1 MFKVLFITF
10 SGIALGYL
18 LRRQGWV
25 EWLYKGISYTIWL
38 LLFFFGLQVGAN
50 EQVVANLD
58 TLGLKALA
66 ISLSGVLG
74 SCCFAW
80 IVYRFVFSKG
90 GLPIASA
97 EGENAESVAQAEE
110 KAEAQT
116 QAEAQE
122 QEKTEAEEKAEAQTQ
137 TEAPEQ
143 APAPAQEKAE
153 TQTQAEAPAQDAPHS
168 RGKFA
173 QFMGGFIVVAFF
185 ALGCVCGW
193 LGFLPD
199 ALTDG
204 DFSMY
209 VLYLLMIQVGIS
221 IGSDKRLKEI
231 LAGIRPKLLLLPL
244 GTIVGTLLFVSA
256 VSLALKGI
264 GMADCMAVGA
274 GFGYYSLSSVLIT
287 QIKEPSIGVVAAAQM
302 GTIALMAN
310 IMREV
315 MTLLFA
321 PVICKVFGRLAPI
334 SAGGATSMDSTLP
347 VIVSACGKEM
357 AFISIFHGVL
367 VDFSVPFLVSFFAS
381 L

>member
-97 EGENAESVAQAEE
+97 EGENAESVVQTEE
-110 KAEAQT
+110 KAEA
-116 QAEAQE
+116 
-122 QEKTEAEEKAEAQTQ
+122 
-137 TEAPEQ
+137 
-143 APAPAQEKAE
+143 PAHVQ
-153 TQTQAEAPAQDAPHS
+153 AQDAPHPQ
-168 RGKFA
+168 GKFS
-173 QFMGGFIVVAFF
+173 QFIGGFIVVAFF

-321 PVICKVFGRLAPI
+321 PVICNVFGRLAPI

>member
-97 EGENAESVAQAEE
+97 EGENAESVAQAQEQSEAQTQAQAEAQAEEQAEE
-110 KAEAQT
+110 KAEVQT
-116 QAEAQE
+116 QAEAQATAHV
-122 QEKTEAEEKAEAQTQ
+122 QAQ
-137 TEAPEQ
+137 A
-143 APAPAQEKAE
+143 
-153 TQTQAEAPAQDAPHS
+153 APHS
-168 RGKFA
+168 QGKFS

>member
-97 EGENAESVAQAEE
+97 EGENEESVAE
-110 KAEAQT
+110 AEAQT
-116 QAEAQE
+116 QE
-122 QEKTEAEEKAEAQTQ
+122 
-137 TEAPEQ
+137 P
-143 APAPAQEKAE
+143 APAPAPAP
-153 TQTQAEAPAQDAPHS
+153 AHVPAQDAPHS

-193 LGFLPD
+193 MGFLPD
-199 ALTDG
+199 ALSDG

-244 GTIVGTLLFVSA
+244 GTIVGTLLFVS
-256 VSLALKGI
+256 VVGVVLNGI
-264 GMADCMAVGA
+264 EMTDCMAVGA

-287 QIKEPSIGVVAAAQM
+287 QIKEPAIGVVAAAQM

-321 PVICKVFGRLAPI
+321 PVICRVFGRLAPI
-334 SAGGATSMDSTLP
+334 SAGGATSIDSTLP

-367 VDFSVPFLVSFFAS
+367 VDFSVPFLVTFFAS

>member
-10 SGIALGYL
+10 SGIAMGYL
-18 LRRQGWV
+18 LRRQWWV

-116 QAEAQE
+116 QAQAQ
-122 QEKTEAEEKAEAQTQ
+122 
-137 TEAPEQ
+137 EQ
-143 APAPAQEKAE
+143 APAPVHVQAQA
-153 TQTQAEAPAQDAPHS
+153 APHS
-168 RGKFA
+168 RDMFF

-185 ALGCVCGW
+185 AAGCVCGW
-193 LGFLPD
+193 FGIMPQM
-199 ALTDG
+199 LTNG
-204 DFSMY
+204 DLSMY

-244 GTIVGTLLFVSA
+244 GTIVGTLLFVPVA
-256 VSLALKGI
+256 GLVLKGI
-264 GMADCMAVGA
+264 EMEDCMAVGA

-287 QIKEPSIGVVAAAQM
+287 QIKEASIGVVAAAQL

-321 PVICKVFGRLAPI
+321 PVICRVFGILAPI
-334 SAGGATSMDSTLP
+334 STGGATSMDSTLP
-347 VIVSACGKEM
+347 VIVSVCGKEL
-357 AFISIFHGVL
+357 AFISIFHGVV
-367 VDFSVPFLVSFFAS
+367 VDFSVPFLVTFFAS

>member
-97 EGENAESVAQAEE
+97 EGENAESVAQAQEQS
-110 KAEAQT
+110 EAQT
-116 QAEAQE
+116 QAEA
-122 QEKTEAEEKAEAQTQ
+122 
-137 TEAPEQ
+137 P
-143 APAPAQEKAE
+143 APAPAPAHVQ
-153 TQTQAEAPAQDAPHS
+153 AQDAPHS

-244 GTIVGTLLFVSA
+244 GTIVGTLLFVS
-256 VSLALKGI
+256 VVGVVLNGI
-264 GMADCMAVGA
+264 EMADCMAVGA

-287 QIKEPSIGVVAAAQM
+287 QIKESAIGVVAAAQM

-321 PVICKVFGRLAPI
+321 PVICRVFGRLAPI

>member
-80 IVYRFVFSKG
+80 MVYRFVFSKG

-97 EGENAESVAQAEE
+97 EGENAESVAQAQE
-110 KAEAQT
+110 KEEAQT
-116 QAEAQE
+116 QA
-122 QEKTEAEEKAEAQTQ
+122 
-137 TEAPEQ
+137 Q
-143 APAPAQEKAE
+143 APAHVQV
-153 TQTQAEAPAQDAPHS
+153 QDAPHS

-244 GTIVGTLLFVSA
+244 GTIVGTLLFVS
-256 VSLALKGI
+256 VVGEVLNGI
-264 GMADCMAVGA
+264 EMADCMAVGA

>member
-80 IVYRFVFSKG
+80 IVYRFLFSKG

-97 EGENAESVAQAEE
+97 EGEKAEYVAQAEE
-110 KAEAQT
+110 KAEAQA
-116 QAEAQE
+116 QAQE
-122 QEKTEAEEKAEAQTQ
+122 QEQEQTEEQAEAQTQ
-137 TEAPEQ
+137 VHIQ
-143 APAPAQEKAE
+143 
-153 TQTQAEAPAQDAPHS
+153 AQDAPHS

-204 DFSMY
+204 IFSMY

-244 GTIVGTLLFVSA
+244 GTIVGTLLFVS
-256 VSLALKGI
+256 VVGVVLNGI
-264 GMADCMAVGA
+264 EMADCMAVGA

-287 QIKEPSIGVVAAAQM
+287 QIKEPAIGVVAAAQM

>member
-90 GLPIASA
+90 GLPIAST
-97 EGENAESVAQAEE
+97 EGENAKSVAQAQEQTEE
-110 KAEAQT
+110 QTET
-116 QAEAQE
+116 QAETQAQV
-122 QEKTEAEEKAEAQTQ
+122 
-137 TEAPEQ
+137 Q
-143 APAPAQEKAE
+143 APAPAHVQ
-153 TQTQAEAPAQDAPHS
+153 AQDAPHS

-244 GTIVGTLLFVSA
+244 GTIVGTLLFVS
-256 VSLALKGI
+256 VVGVVLNGI
-264 GMADCMAVGA
+264 EMADCMAVGA

-321 PVICKVFGRLAPI
+321 PVICRVFGRLAPI

>member
-97 EGENAESVAQAEE
+97 EGENAESVAQAE
-110 KAEAQT
+110 AQT
-116 QAEAQE
+116 QA
-122 QEKTEAEEKAEAQTQ
+122 
-137 TEAPEQ
+137 
-143 APAPAQEKAE
+143 PAPVHVQ
-153 TQTQAEAPAQDAPHS
+153 AQDAPHS
-168 RGKFA
+168 RGMFF

-256 VSLALKGI
+256 MSLALKGI
-264 GMADCMAVGA
+264 GLADCMAVGA

-321 PVICKVFGRLAPI
+321 PVICRVFGRLAPI

>member
-97 EGENAESVAQAEE
+97 EGEKAEYVAQAEE

-116 QAEAQE
+116 QAP
-122 QEKTEAEEKAEAQTQ
+122 
-137 TEAPEQ
+137 APAP
-143 APAPAQEKAE
+143 APAPAQAEEKADA
-153 TQTQAEAPAQDAPHS
+153 QAQEQEQAQAPAHVQTQDAPHPQ
-168 RGKFA
+168 GKFS

-256 VSLALKGI
+256 VSLALRGI
-264 GMADCMAVGA
+264 RMADCMAVGA

-321 PVICKVFGRLAPI
+321 PVICRVFGRLAPI